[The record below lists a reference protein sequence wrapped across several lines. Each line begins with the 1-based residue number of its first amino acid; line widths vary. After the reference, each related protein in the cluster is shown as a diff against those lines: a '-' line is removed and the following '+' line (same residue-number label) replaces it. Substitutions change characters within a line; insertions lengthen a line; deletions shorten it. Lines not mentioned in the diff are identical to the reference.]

1 MGVGGGGSAGA
12 APAPVSIELGSS
24 TNPPPGSGT
33 AVKPGITGAA
43 VVHAAGPNENWEVH
57 ALSTSKITRIIQRM
71 HPTLRVAYRGG

>member
-1 MGVGGGGSAGA
+1 M
-12 APAPVSIELGSS
+12 
-24 TNPPPGSGT
+24 NPPPGSGT